1 MSNRKE
7 CMKEYHKTYYEENK
21 QKLNE
26 YRKTYYKEYKD
37 ERDEYTKQ
45 YRLNNPDKVK
55 QYEETRNAK
64 IICNVCGSTTSKHHI
79 AKHQQTNKCKNHIQ
93 C

>member
-7 CMKEYHKTYYEENK
+7 YMKEYHKTYYEENK

-26 YRKTYYKEYKD
+26 YKNEYYKEHKD

-45 YRLNNPDKVK
+45 YRLNNPDKFK
-55 QYEETRNAK
+55 QYEEKRNAK

-79 AKHQQTNKCKNHIQ
+79 AQHQRTNKCKKHTQ